1 MQEKSVSSAKWRVS
15 PLSIA
20 LIGLFVALTT
30 VGAYVKIPG
39 PLVPFTAQ
47 FFFCTIGGVLLG
59 AKRGFAAQCIYL
71 VLGLL
76 GLPLFT
82 GGGGIGYVFQPTF
95 GYLIGFALSALLAGL
110 VCDRL
115 MKRKGKISFLAMLF
129 TAVGCL
135 AVVYLFGVSY
145 YLLLQNVYFGQN
157 AQLGYALSVFVLPF
171 LLTDFLWCLL
181 LAGVAPRIRKAVQK
195 YL

>member
-1 MQEKSVSSAKWRVS
+1 MQEKTVSSVKWRVS

-20 LIGLFVALTT
+20 LIGLFVALST

-82 GGGGIGYVFQPTF
+82 GGRRNWVRISAH
-95 GYLIGFALSALLAGL
+95 LRLSDRLCSVGLAGGPAL
-110 VCDRL
+110 RL
-115 MKRKGKISFLAMLF
+115 ADEAKG
-129 TAVGCL
+129 
-135 AVVYLFGVSY
+135 
-145 YLLLQNVYFGQN
+145 
-157 AQLGYALSVFVLPF
+157 
-171 LLTDFLWCLL
+171 
-181 LAGVAPRIRKAVQK
+181 
-195 YL
+195 

>member
-1 MQEKSVSSAKWRVS
+1 MSEQTASSSKRRVS

-20 LIGLFVALTT
+20 LIGLFVALST

-47 FFFCTIGGVLLG
+47 IFFCTMGGVLLG
-59 AKRGFAAQCIYL
+59 AKRGFAAQCLYL
-71 VLGLL
+71 ILGLA

-82 GGGGIGYVFQPTF
+82 GGGGIGYLLQPTF
-95 GYLIGFALSALLAGL
+95 GYLVGFALSALLAGL
-110 VCDRL
+110 VSDRE
-115 MKRKGKISFLAMLF
+115 MKKKGKISFPVMLLTGIGGLAR
-129 TAVGCL
+129 
-135 AVVYLFGVSY
+135 VYLLGVTY
-145 YLLLQNVYFGQN
+145 YLVLQNVYFGKGTE
-157 AQLGYALSVFVLPF
+157 LGYALCVFVLPF

-181 LAGVAPRIRKAVQK
+181 LAGIGPRIRKAVQQ

>member
-1 MQEKSVSSAKWRVS
+1 
-15 PLSIA
+15 
-20 LIGLFVALTT
+20 
-30 VGAYVKIPG
+30 
-39 PLVPFTAQ
+39 
-47 FFFCTIGGVLLG
+47 
-59 AKRGFAAQCIYL
+59 
-71 VLGLL
+71 
-76 GLPLFT
+76 
-82 GGGGIGYVFQPTF
+82 
-95 GYLIGFALSALLAGL
+95 
-110 VCDRL
+110 
-115 MKRKGKISFLAMLF
+115 MKRKGKITFLAMLF